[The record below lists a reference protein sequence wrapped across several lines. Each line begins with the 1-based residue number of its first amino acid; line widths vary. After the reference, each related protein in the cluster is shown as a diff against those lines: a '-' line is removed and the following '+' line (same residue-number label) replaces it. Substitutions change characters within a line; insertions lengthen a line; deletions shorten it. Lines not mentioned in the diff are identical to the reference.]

1 MAFKLVDIKSDQTS
15 YFVADGD
22 IDVQDL
28 PTNVSV
34 GSTCLVI
41 GDGTGS
47 SVYMLNNQ
55 NEWIKI

>member
-1 MAFKLVDIKSDQTS
+1 MAFKLVDVKPDHTS
-15 YFVADGD
+15 YFVADSEN
-22 IDVQDL
+22 DVQSL
-28 PTNVSV
+28 PTDVSV
-34 GSTCLVI
+34 GSNCLVI